1 MLYQINLL
9 GSVWVS
15 IVPRGRHGVEWETA
29 GNGAT
34 LYSDKQGRLG
44 ACRRNRIDC
53 DVAYYWR
60 ANAAAL
66 RSDPDVA

>member
-15 IVPRGRHGVEWETA
+15 IVPTGHGVELETA
-29 GNGAT
+29 GNCAT
-34 LYSDKQGRLG
+34 LDSDKQGQLG
-44 ACRRNRIDC
+44 ACRKNRIDC

-60 ANAAAL
+60 ANAVVL